1 MVPSL
6 QQAAVPRVPLS
17 AFLESVRANSIF
29 HPIHLMEE
37 KKPQKIHTLQELFD
51 AMETEMTANRICYRS
66 NIFKVYMENQ
76 SQDILKF
83 VI

>member
-1 MVPSL
+1 
-6 QQAAVPRVPLS
+6 
-17 AFLESVRANSIF
+17 
-29 HPIHLMEE
+29 MEE